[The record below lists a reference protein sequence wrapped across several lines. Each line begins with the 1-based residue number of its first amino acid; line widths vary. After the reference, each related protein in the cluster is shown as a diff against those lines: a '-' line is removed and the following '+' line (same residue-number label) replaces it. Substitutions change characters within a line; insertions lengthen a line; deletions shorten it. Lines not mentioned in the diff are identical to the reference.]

1 MAKKK
6 KAAYA
11 DREEGK
17 GYGVFQWIIFMIVIP
32 LLFALLVTLIVM
44 TVAGIN
50 VLEKAKELP
59 IISQIMDEES
69 ADNEKENNERVALL
83 KEEAKQKDVKIQELE
98 KELGQSKKEVEEL
111 LTEKDRLELEI
122 QKMKEQEKEKEEKKA
137 QDRSIISTYESMSPK
152 NVANIL
158 VNLTDDEA
166 IEILSEMSTDQQAD
180 ILEKLP
186 PETAAEY
193 TGLLSGSS

>member
-59 IISQIMDEES
+59 VISQIMDEES
-69 ADNEKENNERVALL
+69 ADNGKENNERVALL

-98 KELGQSKKEVEEL
+98 KELEQSKREVEEL

-166 IEILSEMSTDQQAD
+166 VEILSEMSTDQQAD

>member
-59 IISQIMDEES
+59 VISQIMDEES
-69 ADNEKENNERVALL
+69 ADNGKENNERVALL

-98 KELGQSKKEVEEL
+98 KELEQSKREVEEL

-166 IEILSEMSTDQQAD
+166 VEILSEMSTDQQAD

-186 PETAAEY
+186 PETAAKY

>member
-98 KELGQSKKEVEEL
+98 KELEQSKREVEEL